1 MPEILHHVLKSLL
14 ETNDNL
20 TQKAKSYTPNTSTIN
35 FIILDRT
42 APRSLI
48 AHLDSHNTSHTLL
61 SIDEYLDLSQNQENL
76 RNPTHYKEPNGLIIT
91 QKVAENNH
99 IELTSLLSCAF
110 INIPVI
116 IYTNQPTLIE
126 AISFICDGLIDYW
139 SETSE
144 FNDIEASLK
153 KLLLTSKKRKYNR
166 DLFLEIRR
174 WIITLTTREEQV
186 IDLLLSTKK
195 EMTNKEIAKHLKLSP
210 RTIEDY
216 RANAMEKLAI
226 NTKNE
231 LVLIWLI
238 SQQLKLPLHSNQV
251 N

>member
-1 MPEILHHVLKSLL
+1 M
-14 ETNDNL
+14 
-20 TQKAKSYTPNTSTIN
+20 
-35 FIILDRT
+35 
-42 APRSLI
+42 
-48 AHLDSHNTSHTLL
+48 
-61 SIDEYLDLSQNQENL
+61 
-76 RNPTHYKEPNGLIIT
+76 
-91 QKVAENNH
+91 
-99 IELTSLLSCAF
+99 
-110 INIPVI
+110 I
-116 IYTNQPTLIE
+116 IYANQPTLIE
-126 AISFICDGLIDYW
+126 AISFIRDGLIDYW

-153 KLLLTSKKRKYNR
+153 KLLLISKKRKYNR

-174 WIITLTTREEQV
+174 RIITLTTREKQV

-231 LVLIWLI
+231 LILIWLI

>member
-1 MPEILHHVLKSLL
+1 
-14 ETNDNL
+14 
-20 TQKAKSYTPNTSTIN
+20 
-35 FIILDRT
+35 
-42 APRSLI
+42 
-48 AHLDSHNTSHTLL
+48 
-61 SIDEYLDLSQNQENL
+61 
-76 RNPTHYKEPNGLIIT
+76 
-91 QKVAENNH
+91 
-99 IELTSLLSCAF
+99 
-110 INIPVI
+110 VI

-126 AISFICDGLIDYW
+126 AISFIRDGLIDYW

-174 WIITLTTREEQV
+174 RIITLTTREEQV

-210 RTIEDY
+210 RTIEDD

-238 SQQLKLPLHSNQV
+238 SQQLKLPSHSNQV